1 MLTLLISGLHQPGK
15 DTTTSSP
22 QWFKHSYGT
31 PPHPQPRRIM
41 PLCGH
46 GMVLTMVEIGL
57 FATVTGLVMTLIA
70 YTRSLSPSAESI
82 DQMIMFNLKIFG
94 PLTLSIGCVL
104 LLPGFCICAFTDY
117 QEVAGLRYDRSSSRS
132 HSGFEASSPEE
143 EPDTRPGG
151 TFIAEYR
158 EASGTFRSGMV
169 RSASSPASSTRE
181 TTPNGSHDNLIRH
194 AHQRDR
200 GQFYLIYNHHPPP
213 PYASVTAHA
222 RDSHVTCDVTS
233 EGRTPSTSRVT
244 SRELPPSYED
254 VMKAQVRRVEDV

>member
-1 MLTLLISGLHQPGK
+1 MLVFLLCDLHQPGK
-15 DTTTSSP
+15 DTTASS
-22 QWFKHSYGT
+22 QRFIHFFGH
-31 PPHPQPRRIM
+31 PPHPLPRSIM

-82 DQMIMFNLKIFG
+82 DKMIMFNLKIFG
-94 PLTLSIGCVL
+94 PLTLSIGGVL

-117 QEVAGLRYDRSSSRS
+117 QEVAGLRYDRSTSRS
-132 HSGFEASSPEE
+132 HSGLEASSPED
-143 EPDTRPGG
+143 EPDTRPVG
-151 TFIAEYR
+151 TFVAEFR

-200 GQFYLIYNHHPPP
+200 GQFYMIFNHHPPP
-213 PYASVTAHA
+213 PYASVAAHA
-222 RDSHVTCDVTS
+222 RNNHVTCDVRS
-233 EGRTPSTSRVT
+233 ESRIPSTSRMT
-244 SRELPPSYED
+244 SRDLPPSYED